1 MKMML
6 YAGAVALAITGL
18 FAAMPPAPAQ
28 AQEHVATSVDVA
40 RIKNVLRLRP
50 EQQAY
55 WPAVERALRAI
66 SARQARG
73 DDDAGLVRRIS
84 RRVVSV
90 VLDSAAIHR
99 LSTAA
104 RPLIATLDSEQ
115 LQAAM
120 RLCQEM
126 GLGPVVAALR

>member
-1 MKMML
+1 MKTML
-6 YAGAVALAITGL
+6 CAGAVALAMTGY
-18 FAAMPPAPAQ
+18 FAAMPLAPAQ
-28 AQEHVATSVDVA
+28 AQERVATSVDVA
-40 RIKNVLRLRP
+40 RIKSVLRLRP

-55 WPAVERALRAI
+55 WPAVERALRDV

-73 DDDAGLVRRIS
+73 SEDAGLVRRIS

-99 LSTAA
+99 LATAA
-104 RPLIATLDSEQ
+104 RPLISTLDSEQ

-120 RLCQEM
+120 GLCQEM